1 MTYAQLEQIIIRNN
15 IPKNV
20 ILQSDSGWEGGETEM
35 NGVYYNKYKNLII
48 FTQSCDKYQ
57 WYSQDVDWQALT
69 EETE

>member
-20 ILQSDSGWEGGETEM
+20 TLQSDSGWECDATEM